1 MGRRREAWDAEL
13 PSGPL
18 LGGSSAV
25 LGRPLPLGAKG
36 QRGPASCAFRLL
48 SLLGLLALA
57 AFASTRR
64 QEDGAEGGCE
74 ILLGSQDGSTEGH

>member
-1 MGRRREAWDAEL
+1 MIGVGRGREAWDAEL

-25 LGRPLPLGAKG
+25 LGRPFPLGAKG
-36 QRGPASCAFRLL
+36 QRGLASSAFRLL
-48 SLLGLLALA
+48 SPLGLLALA

-64 QEDGAEGGCE
+64 QKDGLREGVKFCWLSGWVY
-74 ILLGSQDGSTEGH
+74 